1 MWRENCA
8 NKVQLERD
16 VECSENCLLV
26 HIAALD
32 PVIYSTQAG
41 TTWSL
46 SSQADL
52 IPKKSSKWKCWHSH
66 QKYLIYMSFWRQK
79 INLSIPATKME
90 CFQILLVLRRIEDSL
105 ADLLVLTNSAAQK
118 ILTNWKNS
126 LTLFGTTCAS
136 PIQLLF
142 ASSWKSS
149 LSCWLLNIL
158 NIWRKPFL
166 PKLGLHPAR
175 PWCGW
180 LGNNDALVGCKLD
193 GLAPVSAID
202 SSLRKIYQ
210 WGGVGPPPLGPSL
223 GERGGGRERE
233 REMQP
238 TSSRFDGLPSSYN
251 LHLYILLSRAW

>member
-1 MWRENCA
+1 MLTFA
-8 NKVQLERD
+8 PK
-16 VECSENCLLV
+16 
-26 HIAALD
+26 
-32 PVIYSTQAG
+32 
-41 TTWSL
+41 
-46 SSQADL
+46 
-52 IPKKSSKWKCWHSH
+52 IP
-66 QKYLIYMSFWRQK
+66 YMSFWRQK

-118 ILTNWKNS
+118 ILTNWTNS
-126 LTLFGTTCAS
+126 LTLLGTTCAS

-166 PKLGLHPAR
+166 PKLRLHPAR

-210 WGGVGPPPLGPSL
+210 WGGAPTVGG
-223 GERGGGRERE
+223 ERE
-233 REMQP
+233 REGDAANIFKIWWPAILIQF
-238 TSSRFDGLPSSYN
+238 TSVHTAEQSIVKIRSRLGTQRMPFSSPHVESIF
-251 LHLYILLSRAW
+251 LQ